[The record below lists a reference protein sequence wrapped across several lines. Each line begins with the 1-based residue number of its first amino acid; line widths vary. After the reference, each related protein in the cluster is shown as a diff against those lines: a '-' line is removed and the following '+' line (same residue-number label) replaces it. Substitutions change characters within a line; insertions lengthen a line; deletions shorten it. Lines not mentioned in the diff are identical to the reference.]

1 MIDFLRALTPHIS
14 PIIML
19 VQVILGLFI
28 VLLATKFATKAEHKA
43 LTDKV
48 DAHDSY
54 IDTNRLEMKHL
65 SDQIANLPSAAT
77 IHELSIQMTELKG
90 ELKVSTAKFQS
101 MSELSG
107 RMQMQID
114 RMDEFLKRPR

>member
-1 MIDFLRALTPHIS
+1 MIDFIRAISPHIT
-14 PIIML
+14 PLIML
-19 VQVILGLFI
+19 ANVFLGLFI
-28 VLLATKFATKAEHKA
+28 ALVATKFVTKSEFATVAA
-43 LTDKV
+43 TV
-48 DAHDSY
+48 DRHESY
-54 IDTNRLEMKHL
+54 IETNRLEMKHL